1 MREPRARRAVSAAL
15 AVAVSFDLD
24 ADADADDAVVLHE
37 SNRITLWLTPG
48 DVLARVAPLGED
60 AAGFEVELARRLT
73 LAGAPVASPH
83 PRVPAIVHEHDG
95 FAITLWTHHPPVPP
109 LDVPAS
115 DYAHALARLHEG
127 LREIDLPAPRFTD
140 RVAQARA
147 LVDDHH
153 RTPEL
158 TAPDRELLAGTLRE
172 MERSVLE
179 HGAPER
185 LLHGEPHPGN
195 LLPTAEGPLFVDLET
210 CCRGPVEF
218 DLAHAPDEVADHYPD
233 VDRELLRRCR
243 TLMTAMIAAWR
254 WDRDDRFPDGR
265 RQGIEWI
272 ARLRAATGAD
282 GAGLR

>member
-1 MREPRARRAVSAAL
+1 MMSEPRVRRAVAAAL
-15 AVAVSFDLD
+15 AVAASFGL
-24 ADADADDAVVLHE
+24 DADDAVVLHE

-48 DVLARVAPLGED
+48 DVLARVAPPDED

-73 LAGAPVASPH
+73 LTGAPVASPH
-83 PRVPAIVHEHDG
+83 PRVPATVHERGG

-109 LDVPAS
+109 LDVPAP

-127 LREIDLPAPRFTD
+127 LSEIDLPAPRFTD

-147 LVDDHH
+147 LVADHH

-158 TAPDRELLAGTLRE
+158 IAPDRELLTDTLRE

-233 VDRELLRRCR
+233 VDRELLRLCR

-272 ARLRAATGAD
+272 ARLRAEADTD